1 MIRKK
6 NISEMLEPIFLDLE
20 TLDNKPFSPIIE
32 LSIVNV
38 HGNILFNE
46 YILPSKKEYISED

>member
-1 MIRKK
+1 
-6 NISEMLEPIFLDLE
+6 MLEPIFLDLE